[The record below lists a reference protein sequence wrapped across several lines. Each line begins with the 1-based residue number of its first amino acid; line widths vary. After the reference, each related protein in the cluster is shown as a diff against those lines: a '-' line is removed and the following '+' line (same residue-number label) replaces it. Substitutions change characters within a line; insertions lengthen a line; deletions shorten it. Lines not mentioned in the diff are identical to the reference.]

1 MKMDLRYLVAPVL
14 AVLVLF
20 LTLRQT
26 SEALR
31 QSGAW
36 RRPAST
42 VIKPED
48 PYAILD
54 FRIGDPQ
61 MDVEPETL
69 RDPFAYG
76 PAPRPRVTP
85 TPRTT
90 APTPPT
96 VVEPQHP
103 VLTSITWSDDADPRA
118 TLRYNDRDYS
128 VGVGSLFDDFTVRS
142 ITETRVVLMR
152 DGQPIV
158 LTLRS
163 KGE

>member
-1 MKMDLRYLVAPVL
+1 MKLDARVL
-14 AVLVLF
+14 LPPLLAALVLF

-31 QSGAW
+31 LSGAW
-36 RRPAST
+36 QRRTAA
-42 VIKPED
+42 VARPED
-48 PYAILD
+48 PYARLD
-54 FRIGDPQ
+54 VRIADPHPEVQ
-61 MDVEPETL
+61 TETL

-85 TPRTT
+85 GPRTPRP
-90 APTPPT
+90 APPP
-96 VVEPQHP
+96 VVEPERP

-128 VGVGSLFDDFTVRS
+128 VGVGSLFDEFTVRS

-152 DGQPIV
+152 DGQPVV